1 MTARCSKRQKFNKTV
16 QESLEDELHQPVE
29 CSEVT
34 VETEPP
40 EFTAETFTQY
50 VPAFHEIMTQTA
62 PQPMFSVE
70 NLMKDD
76 KAIHFYTGLESYLK
90 FMFVLNTLGPVA
102 YCLNYIYHSVG
113 NISVPNQLLNCREC
127 LVFLKTV

>member
-1 MTARCSKRQKFNKTV
+1 M
-16 QESLEDELHQPVE
+16 EDELHQPVE

-50 VPAFHEIMTQTA
+50 VQAFHEMMTETA

-70 NLMKDD
+70 NFMKYD

-90 FMFVLNTLGPVA
+90 FMFVL
-102 YCLNYIYHSVG
+102 S
-113 NISVPNQLLNCREC
+113 
-127 LVFLKTV
+127 